1 MRVYA
6 TRDCFLTNPSIH
18 FFSNPYH
25 STYPL
30 SIPLTYPVHKPRKH
44 LYFQQK
50 KDTRQAFV
58 LPALYP
64 FLWIVF
70 FANLVNSVRY
80 KVTIDT
86 IRTPSTANYRE
97 HIC

>member
-1 MRVYA
+1 MQVYA

-25 STYPL
+25 S
-30 SIPLTYPVHKPRKH
+30 TYPVHKPRKH

-86 IRTPSTANYRE
+86 IRTLK
-97 HIC
+97 